1 MKSFILKSCAA
12 MAVTVSCFSA
22 LAANADTPEDRVHL
36 GLLPPTLQDFEHL
49 QKGAV
54 TPERGATLLILA
66 MLVFEDYPDEAEK
79 MVIAA
84 ITDNNL
90 NITDDGTRSLM
101 PHMKDHLH
109 KRLAQDPNI
118 ARSYVEGATPQNRYA
133 LPQGQ
138 GYTFRFSRNR
148 LSQVSDTEVRVFVAT
163 SGQSSPRPVSM
174 RLQPDGIWKAEEA
187 SSLFVGVY
195 LPAE

>member
-1 MKSFILKSCAA
+1 MKSFILRSCAA
-12 MAVTVSCFSA
+12 LAITLSCLSA
-22 LAANADTPEDRVHL
+22 STANAGTPEDRVHL

-66 MLVFEDYPDEAEK
+66 MLVFEDNPKEAEK

-90 NITDDGTRSLM
+90 NITEGGSKSLM
-101 PHMKDHLH
+101 PYMKDHLH
-109 KRLAQDPNI
+109 KRLAKDPNI
-118 ARSYVEGATPQNRYA
+118 ARSYVEGATPQNGYA
-133 LPQGQ
+133 LPVGQ

-148 LSQVSDTEVRVFVAT
+148 LSQVSDTQVRVFVAT
-163 SGQSSPRPVSM
+163 SGQSSPRPVFM
-174 RLQPDGIWKAEEA
+174 KLQPNGIWKAEEV

>member
-1 MKSFILKSCAA
+1 MKSFILRYCAA
-12 MAVTVSCFSA
+12 LTIAVSCFGSSGASA
-22 LAANADTPEDRVHL
+22 GAPEDRVHL

-66 MLVFEDYPDEAEK
+66 MLAFEEYPAEAEK

-90 NITDDGTRSLM
+90 LISESGTKSLM
-101 PHMKDHLH
+101 LHMKEHLH

-118 ARSYVEGATPQNRYA
+118 ARSYVEGATPQNGYTV
-133 LPQGQ
+133 PEGQ
-138 GYTFRFSRNR
+138 GYTFHFSRNR
-148 LSQVSDTEVRVFVAT
+148 LSQVSETEVRVFVAT
-163 SGQSSPRPVSM
+163 SGQSSPRPVFM
-174 RLQPDGIWKAEEA
+174 KRQPDGIWKAEES
-187 SSLFVGVY
+187 SSLFVGIY
-195 LPAE
+195 LPAK

>member
-1 MKSFILKSCAA
+1 MKSFILRSCTALA
-12 MAVTVSCFSA
+12 ITLSCFSA
-22 LAANADTPEDRVHL
+22 SAANSGTPEDRVHL
-36 GLLPPTLQDFEHL
+36 GLLPPTLQDFQHL

-54 TPERGATLLILA
+54 TPERGATLMILA
-66 MLVFEDYPDEAEK
+66 MLVFEDYPAEAEK
-79 MVIAA
+79 MVVAA

-90 NITDDGTRSLM
+90 NITQDGTKSLM
-101 PHMKDHLH
+101 PHMKDHLY
-109 KRLAQDPNI
+109 KRLARDPNI
-118 ARSYVEGATPQNRYA
+118 ARSYVEGATPQNGYA
-133 LPQGQ
+133 LPEGQ

-148 LSQVSDTEVRVFVAT
+148 LSEVSDTEVRVFVAT

-174 RLQPDGIWKAEEA
+174 KLQPDGFWRAEEA

>member
-1 MKSFILKSCAA
+1 MKSFILRFCAA
-12 MAVTVSCFSA
+12 ATIAISCFSS
-22 LAANADTPEDRVHL
+22 LAANAGTPEDRVHL
-36 GLLPPTLQDFEHL
+36 GLLPPTLQDFKHL

-66 MLVFEDYPDEAEK
+66 MLVFEDYPAEAEK

-90 NITDDGTRSLM
+90 NITADGVKSLM
-101 PHMKDHLH
+101 PHMKDHLY
-109 KRLAQDPNI
+109 KRLALDPNI
-118 ARSYVEGATPQNRYA
+118 ARSYVEGATPQNGYA
-133 LPQGQ
+133 LPEGQ

-148 LSQVSDTEVRVFVAT
+148 LSQVSKTEVRVFVAT

-174 RLQPDGIWKAEEA
+174 RRQPDGIWKVEEA

-195 LPAE
+195 LPAK